1 MGSNVKTVQILCT
14 HVKSETYIC
23 LTGYL
28 KQFLVK
34 ALAFPDQTRGRIGRC
49 AKLLHSEENEVAIDR
64 NRIIFF
70 MRSLLSLS
78 TLFQCALLPSVSA
91 APLKCMWFIIMMVT
105 MMILCPPKVS
115 LQGIVT

>member
-1 MGSNVKTVQILCT
+1 MQILCT
-14 HVKSETYIC
+14 HVKSETYI
-23 LTGYL
+23 YL

-49 AKLLHSEENEVAIDR
+49 AKLLHNEENEVAIDR

-70 MRSLLSLS
+70 MGSLLSLS
-78 TLFQCALLPSVSA
+78 KLFQCALLPTVSA

-105 MMILCPPKVS
+105 MMILCSPKVS